1 MEQADIPLPTC
12 QKASSL
18 CNLLRDP
25 FFWNSYKMKS
35 ARTGA
40 MTSFRVRWWECHQV
54 DKTCH
59 LPSYEL
65 KVEGQQVVKI
75 LWNALLEKLFLAMAA
90 LTKPRC
96 EGSAFLVMGE
106 KVEVWAIKEGKIE
119 PDLSLPDLTAKLF
132 PFHRSYE
139 KLLGYQVLGPGQ
151 NDSGTECKTLPWSC
165 LRKELLG
172 EKADG
177 SSGGEPSRLP
187 WFPENG
193 HEVFCSETKIP
204 DTDVCIPACGKSRA
218 CKHHYNH
225 QKNRC
230 IGPVFAFITVK
241 GQMLTWG
248 VECFA
253 CQAQCKR
260 DNFRLLKE
268 LGQPFTSMVMLSLI
282 FKEETW
288 RQHYKYW
295 CLFMV
300 ENLKTFSCVC
310 QRYSF
315 F

>member
-132 PFHRSYE
+132 PFYRSYE

-151 NDSGTECKTLPWSC
+151 NDRVALSARHYRGVVWEKNSLVRKQRDPVEESLPDCLDFQKMDMKSFVQRPRSLTQMCASQHVVRAEPVNTTITIEKTAVLALCLP
-165 LRKELLG
+165 LL
-172 EKADG
+172 
-177 SSGGEPSRLP
+177 
-187 WFPENG
+187 
-193 HEVFCSETKIP
+193 
-204 DTDVCIPACGKSRA
+204 
-218 CKHHYNH
+218 
-225 QKNRC
+225 
-230 IGPVFAFITVK
+230 
-241 GQMLTWG
+241 
-248 VECFA
+248 
-253 CQAQCKR
+253 
-260 DNFRLLKE
+260 LLKGRC
-268 LGQPFTSMVMLSLI
+268 LP
-282 FKEETW
+282 EE
-288 RQHYKYW
+288 
-295 CLFMV
+295 
-300 ENLKTFSCVC
+300 
-310 QRYSF
+310 
-315 F
+315 